1 MGTTG
6 RVARAYALAA
16 ITASAFGSALG
27 GAPRDAAAQTD
38 PSFQGKT
45 VTIIIGYAPG
55 GLYDLT
61 ARLLSRHMG
70 RHLPG
75 APAMVPQNM
84 VGASSY
90 KAIMHLY
97 GVAPKDGTTI
107 GMISRGFAN
116 DNNLSPE
123 MGNYDPTQLRAVG
136 STSSEVSV
144 AVTWHTSPIKTFA
157 DTLTREVTVGSTGL
171 NSPEARFAVMVKN
184 LTGSKVK
191 IVTGYPGGNEVTL
204 AMERGEVDGRF
215 GWSWGSVK
223 SRSKQWLDEKK
234 INIIFQMGLAKAPDL
249 PDTPF
254 IMDFA
259 RDDRDRRALELLT
272 AQQAFAWP
280 VVAPRGIES
289 DKLEALR
296 RAFDAT
302 MTDAQFLADAK
313 KLGIEIEPMRGADID
328 VIVKRVNSFDPA
340 VVQHAL
346 SLIKEK

>member
-1 MGTTG
+1 MEMIAWYG
-6 RVARAYALAA
+6 RRMALAGVVFA
-16 ITASAFGSALG
+16 ALG
-27 GAPRDAAAQTD
+27 LAQPSAAQD
-38 PSFQGKT
+38 NSAAFQGKT
-45 VTIIIGYAPG
+45 VTIVIGYAPG

-70 RHLPG
+70 RHIPG
-75 APAMVPQNM
+75 NPSVVPQNM

-97 GVAPKDGTTI
+97 SVAPKDGTTI

-123 MGNYDPTQLRAVG
+123 MGNYDPTQLRAIG

-144 AVTWHTSPIKTFA
+144 AAIWHSASVKTFQ
-157 DTLTREVTVGSTGL
+157 DSLSREVTVGSTGL

-223 SRSKQWLDEKK
+223 SRAKPWLDDKK

-249 PDTPF
+249 PDVPF

-259 RDDRDRRALELLT
+259 RNDFDRRALELLT

-280 VVAPRGIES
+280 LIAPRGI
-289 DKLEALR
+289 DNDRLLALR
-296 RAFDAT
+296 RAFDRT
-302 MTDAQFLADAK
+302 MTDEQFLADAK
-313 KLGIEIEPMRGADID
+313 KLDIELDPMTGEAME
-328 VIVKRVNSFDPA
+328 VIIKRINSFDPA

-346 SLIKEK
+346 ALIKEK

>member
-1 MGTTG
+1 
-6 RVARAYALAA
+6 
-16 ITASAFGSALG
+16 
-27 GAPRDAAAQTD
+27 
-38 PSFQGKT
+38 
-45 VTIIIGYAPG
+45 
-55 GLYDLT
+55 
-61 ARLLSRHMG
+61 MG
-70 RHLPG
+70 RHIPG
-75 APAMVPQNM
+75 NPSVVPQNM

-97 GVAPKDGTTI
+97 SVAPKDGTTI

-123 MGNYDPTQLRAVG
+123 MGNYDPTQLRAIG

-144 AVTWHTSPIKTFA
+144 AVVWHTAPVKTFQ
-157 DTLTREVTVGSTGL
+157 DTLTREFTVGSTGL
-171 NSPEARFAVMVKN
+171 NSPEARFAVLVKN
-184 LTGSKVK
+184 LTGSKIK

-223 SRSKQWLDEKK
+223 SRAKPWLDEKK

-254 IMDFA
+254 ILDFA

-280 VVAPRGIES
+280 LIAPRGIA
-289 DKLEALR
+289 DDRLMMLR
-296 RAFDAT
+296 RAFNLT
-302 MTDAQFLADAK
+302 MKDKQFLSDAK
-313 KLGIEIEPMRGADID
+313 KLDIEIEPMTGEDMEI
-328 VIVKRVNSFDPA
+328 IIKRINSFDPA
-340 VVQHAL
+340 VVRHAL
-346 SLIKEK
+346 ALVKEK

>member
-1 MGTTG
+1 MEMIAWYG
-6 RVARAYALAA
+6 RRMALAGVVFA
-16 ITASAFGSALG
+16 ALG
-27 GAPRDAAAQTD
+27 LAQPSAAQD
-38 PSFQGKT
+38 NSAAFQGKT
-45 VTIIIGYAPG
+45 VTIVIGYAPG

-70 RHLPG
+70 RHIPG
-75 APAMVPQNM
+75 TPTVVPQNM

-97 GVAPKDGTTI
+97 SVAPKDGTTI

-123 MGNYDPTQLRAVG
+123 MGNYDPTQLRAIG

-144 AVTWHTSPIKTFA
+144 AAIWHTASVKTFQ
-157 DTLTREVTVGSTGL
+157 DSLSREVTVGSTGL

-223 SRSKQWLDEKK
+223 SRAKPWLDDKK

-249 PDTPF
+249 PDVPF

-259 RDDRDRRALELLT
+259 RNDFDRRALELLT

-280 VVAPRGIES
+280 LIAPRGIA
-289 DKLEALR
+289 DDRLIALR
-296 RAFDAT
+296 RAFDRT
-302 MTDAQFLADAK
+302 LTDEQFLADAK
-313 KLGIEIEPMRGADID
+313 KLDIELDPMTGEDME
-328 VIVKRVNSFDPA
+328 VIIKRINSFDPA

-346 SLIKEK
+346 ALIKEK

>member
-1 MGTTG
+1 MGGNAMEMIARNG
-6 RVARAYALAA
+6 RRLALAGVA
-16 ITASAFGSALG
+16 FAAFGLAHSV
-27 GAPRDAAAQTD
+27 AAQD
-38 PSFQGKT
+38 NGAAFQGKT
-45 VTIIIGYAPG
+45 VTIVIGYAPG

-70 RHLPG
+70 RHIPG
-75 APAMVPQNM
+75 NPTVVPQNM

-97 GVAPKDGTTI
+97 SVAPKDGTTF

-123 MGNYDPTQLRAVG
+123 MGNYDPTQLRAIG

-144 AVTWHTSPIKTFA
+144 AAIWHTASVKTFQ
-157 DTLTREVTVGSTGL
+157 DSLSREVTVGSTGL

-223 SRSKQWLDEKK
+223 SRAKPWLDDKK
-234 INIIFQMGLAKAPDL
+234 INIIFQMC
-249 PDTPF
+249 
-254 IMDFA
+254 
-259 RDDRDRRALELLT
+259 
-272 AQQAFAWP
+272 
-280 VVAPRGIES
+280 
-289 DKLEALR
+289 LR
-296 RAFDAT
+296 R
-302 MTDAQFLADAK
+302 
-313 KLGIEIEPMRGADID
+313 
-328 VIVKRVNSFDPA
+328 
-340 VVQHAL
+340 
-346 SLIKEK
+346 

>member
-1 MGTTG
+1 MGLIE
-6 RVARAYALAA
+6 RYRRQLAA
-16 ITASAFGSALG
+16 AGIAAVTLG
-27 GAPRDAAAQTD
+27 LAPPAAAQTGD
-38 PSFQGKT
+38 GAFQGKT

-70 RHLPG
+70 RHIPG
-75 APAMVPQNM
+75 NPSVVPQNM

-97 GVAPKDGTTI
+97 SVAPKDGTTI

-123 MGNYDPTQLRAVG
+123 MGNYDPTQLRAIG

-144 AVTWHTSPIKTFA
+144 AVVWHTAAVKTFQ
-157 DTLTREVTVGSTGL
+157 DTLNREFTVGSTGL
-171 NSPEARFAVMVKN
+171 NSPEARFAVLVKN
-184 LTGSKVK
+184 LTGSKIK
-191 IVTGYPGGNEVTL
+191 IVTGYPGGNDVTL

-223 SRSKQWLDEKK
+223 SRAKPWLDEKK

-259 RDDRDRRALELLT
+259 RNDLDRRALELLT

-280 VVAPRGIES
+280 LIAPRGI
-289 DKLEALR
+289 DADRLMMLR
-296 RAFDAT
+296 RAFDST
-302 MTDAQFLADAK
+302 VKDEQFLSEAK
-313 KLGIEIEPMRGADID
+313 KLDIEIEPMTGEDMD
-328 VIVKRVNSFDPA
+328 VIIKRINSFDAA

-346 SLIKEK
+346 TLVKEK

>member
-1 MGTTG
+1 MDWIERYG
-6 RVARAYALAA
+6 RQLALVG
-16 ITASAFGSALG
+16 ITAATLG
-27 GAPRDAAAQTD
+27 LAPAVWAQTSD
-38 PSFQGKT
+38 TAFQGKT
-45 VTIIIGYAPG
+45 VTIVIGYAPG

-75 APAMVPQNM
+75 NPSVVPQNM

-97 GVAPKDGTTI
+97 SVAPKDGTTI

-123 MGNYDPTQLRAVG
+123 MGNYDPTQLRAIG

-144 AVTWHTSPIKTFA
+144 AVVWHTAAVKTFQ
-157 DTLTREVTVGSTGL
+157 DSMSQEVTVGSTGL

-191 IVTGYPGGNEVTL
+191 IVTGYPGGNEITL

-223 SRSKQWLDEKK
+223 SRAKPWLDEKK
-234 INIIFQMGLAKAPDL
+234 INVIFQMGLAKAPDL

-259 RDDRDRRALELLT
+259 RDDLDRRALELLT

-280 VVAPRGIES
+280 LIAPRGIEN
-289 DKLEALR
+289 DRLIMLR
-296 RAFDAT
+296 RAFDST
-302 MTDAQFLADAK
+302 VKDEQFLSEAK
-313 KLGIEIEPMRGADID
+313 KLDIEIDPMTGEDME
-328 VIVKRVNSFDPA
+328 VIIKRINAFDAA

-346 SLIKEK
+346 VLVKEK